1 MDNKRLKLIKTA
13 LLPLVMFCLSGW
25 TTISIDFRATA
36 GYVTDPANAT
46 YSLCN
51 SDASYAGGPV
61 NRGGATFGWTAVYA
75 DAERDRSSS
84 VSDKRFA
91 GVCQRPNTGTQAVFR
106 LDVTAGT
113 YDVWV
118 AMGDADNDQSYQHV
132 EIYDNATLRGTMN
145 DTDGTTTGNFDDST
159 GTQYSVANFYSS
171 GVKFSSVSLSSG
183 IFIMK
188 VGTTSN
194 VGGNSTPSHITLTA
208 VSSSPSL
215 LPILHAGDEY

>member
-1 MDNKRLKLIKTA
+1 MASIKKLIWCVLFWLA
-13 LLPLVMFCLSGW
+13 FGGW
-25 TTISIDFRATA
+25 TTISIDFRASA
-36 GYVTDPANAT
+36 AYVTDPANAT

-51 SDASYAGGPV
+51 TDVSYGSGPV
-61 NRGGATFGWTAVYA
+61 SRGGATFGWTAVYA
-75 DAERDRSSS
+75 DAERDRSSG

-118 AMGDADNDQSYQHV
+118 AMGDADNDQTYQHV
-132 EIYDNATLRGTMN
+132 EIYDNTTLRGTMN
-145 DTDGTTTGNFDDST
+145 DTDGTTTGNFDDSL
-159 GTQYSVANFYSS
+159 GVQYSVANYYSS
-171 GVKFSSVSLSSG
+171 GTKFSNVNLSSG

-208 VSSSPSL
+208 VGSSAKPLSVL
-215 LPILHAGDEY
+215 NAMGEL